1 MHSQSLSR
9 LYKRFTAFSNLEYAQ
24 IEVRTSTEVGGVE
37 KRQNANK
44 YSGAT
49 GGGTWS
55 TETHYPS

>member
-44 YSGAT
+44 YSGAA